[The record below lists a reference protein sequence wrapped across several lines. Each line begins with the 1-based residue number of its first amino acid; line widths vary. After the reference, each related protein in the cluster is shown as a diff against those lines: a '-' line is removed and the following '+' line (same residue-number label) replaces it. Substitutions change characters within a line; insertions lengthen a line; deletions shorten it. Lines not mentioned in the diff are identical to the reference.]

1 MAWGR
6 ERWPG
11 SQGARLGPLGP
22 PVPPSPAPLPPE
34 ALSSVSLQSCTLVPL
49 LWSPG
54 LSPSC
59 PLGLHCPFPR
69 SHWASLQWPSGSL
82 LHDAP
87 SDCRDRCRPLHS
99 QLPCSP
105 SQHAGPTWLRPLSS
119 PVPFSSCCCRESQEQ
134 LAVGAEQTCARPGP
148 GRRAEGSTQVSG
160 LGGEPVG
167 CRRPRGRETWSLLP
181 SQAPSWARLTHG
193 PSFPA
198 SKRSALHQ
206 TAERQAEG
214 CHPPF
219 LTPFQF

>member
-119 PVPFSSCCCRESQEQ
+119 RVAFSSCCCRESQEQ
-134 LAVGAEQTCARPGP
+134 LAVGAEQTWARPGP
-148 GRRAEGSTQVSG
+148 GGALRAPRRFLARAGSRWGAVVQEAGNLESSSEPGALLGSSNPRPVFSSFETERPSPDRRATS
-160 LGGEPVG
+160 
-167 CRRPRGRETWSLLP
+167 
-181 SQAPSWARLTHG
+181 
-193 PSFPA
+193 
-198 SKRSALHQ
+198 
-206 TAERQAEG
+206 
-214 CHPPF
+214 
-219 LTPFQF
+219 